1 MSLRSGASLLM
12 LLAAALLQSA
22 HADDTTKGEQLAR
35 TLCAECHLNPDQG
48 EKRGP
53 MGVPGFVAVA
63 NRPLQTFDGVVA
75 WLQSVP
81 PMMPNH
87 HLTRDEM
94 EALAAYIMSL
104 RGTSGR

>member
-1 MSLRSGASLLM
+1 MSLRSSSILAM
-12 LLAAALLQSA
+12 LLAAGLLQPA
-22 HADDTTKGEQLAR
+22 RADDTARGEQLAR

-53 MGVPGFVAVA
+53 MGVPGFIAVA
-63 NRPLQTFDGVVA
+63 KRPLQTFDGVVA
-75 WLQSVP
+75 WLQSGP

-104 RGTSGR
+104 RGSPNR